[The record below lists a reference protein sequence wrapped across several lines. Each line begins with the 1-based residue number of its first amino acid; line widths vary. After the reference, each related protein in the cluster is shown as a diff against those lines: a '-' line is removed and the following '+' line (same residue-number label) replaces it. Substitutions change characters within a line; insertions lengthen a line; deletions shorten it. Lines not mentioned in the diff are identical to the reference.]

1 MVDRSLRLNVTLDAE
16 RAAKLARLAA
26 RIHVQEGTLARS
38 LLATALD
45 EADPDPRTVSDVLDS
60 IPGAWD
66 RAQLGLRQAGTGDTL
81 AVEEL

>member
-1 MVDRSLRLNVTLDAE
+1 MTLDAE

-45 EADPDPRTVSDVLDS
+45 EADPDPRSVSDVLDS

-66 RAQLGLRQAGTGDTL
+66 RAQLGLHQAGTGDTL
-81 AVEEL
+81 PVDEL